1 MSTYPNP
8 LDLTPEKATQKMLEY
23 CSEYDAL
30 NNTSDELIGFL
41 FNAGYK
47 LVNTKFENLQF
58 HLEYLF
64 KERKKYFNANSS
76 TGYYVIDELPTLGR
90 VEKLK
95 QLITYGK
102 ALLMDIDVKPI
113 QFFRKDHFIEFKK
126 QEIKVVEL
134 GKIGGDR
141 VYEHLESGRLF
152 YNINLSLYGGHAW
165 YWRNIEINY
174 DIWEKIEAANSFETL
189 HKVLD
194 EAEKKFG

>member
-1 MSTYPNP
+1 MEYPNP
-8 LDLTPEKATQKMLEY
+8 LDLSPEEATQKMLEY
-23 CSEYDAL
+23 CSTYGAL
-30 NNTSDELIGFL
+30 NNTSDELISFL
-41 FNAGYK
+41 YNAGYK

-64 KERKKYFNANSS
+64 KDRKKYFNANSS

-90 VEKLK
+90 VEKLRH
-95 QLITYGK
+95 LITYGK
-102 ALLMDIDVKPI
+102 ALLMDIDVKPV
-113 QFFRKDHFIEFKK
+113 QFFRKDHFIEFKN

-141 VYEHLESGRLF
+141 VYENLESGRLF

-174 DIWEKIEAANSFETL
+174 NI
-189 HKVLD
+189 
-194 EAEKKFG
+194 

>member
-1 MSTYPNP
+1 MSNYPNP

-23 CSEYDAL
+23 CSAHGIL
-30 NNTSDELIGFL
+30 QNISDELINYL
-41 FNAGYK
+41 NKAAYK

-58 HLEYLF
+58 QLEYLF
-64 KERKKYFNANSS
+64 KDRKKYFNANSS
-76 TGYYVIDELPTLGR
+76 TGYYVIDDYPTLSKA
-90 VEKLK
+90 EKLA
-95 QLITYGK
+95 QLLVYGSC
-102 ALLMDIDVKPI
+102 LLMNINVKPI
-113 QFFRKDHFIEFKK
+113 LFYRKDHFIEFKK
-126 QEIKVVEL
+126 QEIKVVEV

-141 VYEHLESGRLF
+141 VYKHLESGRLF